1 LESYK
6 ITKQFPSDE
15 KFAMVQQIRRA
26 ALSVYLNIAENSSG
40 KSEVER
46 KKCFEIA
53 GSSFIEMGT
62 SLGIAINYCM

>member
-1 LESYK
+1 
-6 ITKQFPSDE
+6 
-15 KFAMVQQIRRA
+15 MVQQIRRA